1 MGANKPSKNDTRS
14 RSYRQDD
21 LARVFDARVRVKA
34 RFIYDKQKENFKN
47 RMELFFFSLSW
58 KNT

>member
-1 MGANKPSKNDTRS
+1 
-14 RSYRQDD
+14 
-21 LARVFDARVRVKA
+21 FDARVRVKA

-58 KNT
+58 KNS